1 MPFDDMKLSQ
11 HPLSAAYPA
20 MEPGDFSALASD
32 IKLHGLREPITVF
45 EGQIL
50 DGWHRYNACLVE
62 SVPAE
67 FVEFDEGDPREF
79 VISKNGH
86 RRHLTAS
93 QRAAA
98 VVQVSAWRPADKT
111 GSGKVIH
118 TGEAASPPPRTNEEM
133 AAMAGTTTRTVQQ
146 AKRAVEAGFGDLVRD
161 GKVSA
166 EKASEIAKATPKI
179 QAAAKVAIENG
190 EAPKLPEKSKPISE
204 LEKLQIENE
213 ELKDSLAEMARD
225 LEAYMKVEAAD
236 GKVDSTIADMLRQQ
250 RAVES
255 QRDILMRENAELK
268 KEVKRLQRKLGMK
281 A

>member
-1 MPFDDMKLSQ
+1 MPFDVASMLQ

-20 MEPGDFSALASD
+20 MSTDDFNALATD
-32 IKLHGLREPITVF
+32 IKLHGLREPISVF

-50 DGWHRYNACLVE
+50 DGWHRYNACLVSE
-62 SVPAE
+62 IAPE

-98 VVQVSAWRPADKT
+98 IIKTMEWRPRGNQPEAIRTSADRP
-111 GSGKVIH
+111 SAEQMAKVAH
-118 TGEAASPPPRTNEEM
+118 VG
-133 AAMAGTTTRTVQQ
+133 TRTIEQ
-146 AKRAVEAGFGDLVRD
+146 AKAAESAGFGDLVRD

-166 EKASEIAKATPKI
+166 KQAAEIAKESPKV
-179 QAAAKVAIENG
+179 QAQAKAAIEKG
-190 EAPKLPEKSKPISE
+190 EAPKLPEKARPISE

-213 ELKDSLAEMARD
+213 ELKESLAEMARD

-236 GKVDSTIADMLRQQ
+236 GKVDSTIQDMLRQQ
-250 RAVES
+250 RAIES
-255 QRDILMRENAELK
+255 QRDSLMRENAELK